1 MTIYKVHDFSLTACT
16 IKIMWD
22 NHFSHERAD
31 LTFSDFKFLEVKINY
46 MQIIV
51 ALDTVIFLA
60 KKAQGVH
67 LYTFIFGHD
76 SPRGPKKVTFHDLT
90 FIKISTFHITNLT
103 DMYVGQPC
111 YYKKVSNVINKIYE
125 YVFLLIFLDYS

>member
-1 MTIYKVHDFSLTACT
+1 MAV
-16 IKIMWD
+16 
-22 NHFSHERAD
+22 

-67 LYTFIFGHD
+67 LYTFIFDND

-90 FIKISTFHITNLT
+90 FI
-103 DMYVGQPC
+103 
-111 YYKKVSNVINKIYE
+111 
-125 YVFLLIFLDYS
+125 